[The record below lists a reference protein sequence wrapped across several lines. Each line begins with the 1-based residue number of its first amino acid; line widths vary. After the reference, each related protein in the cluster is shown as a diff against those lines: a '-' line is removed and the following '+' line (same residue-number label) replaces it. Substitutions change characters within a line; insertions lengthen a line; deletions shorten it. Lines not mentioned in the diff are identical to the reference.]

1 MNPHSEFR
9 AALFDSESSSRYDN
23 PKNPNYY
30 GGFQFGKARL
40 QDYTDAM
47 GRDPISRKELEGNP
61 QLQET
66 IMDWHTNDILK
77 YADTHNLMERFGGTK
92 IGGTV
97 ITPSAIV
104 AIAHIGGKD
113 GMRKYLKSNGEYD
126 PDDDPAKDVVGTRL
140 SDYAKK
146 FSGMSMDVPPDDLN
160 AVSDSTFRPDVSFA
174 QLQQNV
180 DKLGNAVQAAYP
192 ENSYSGILKAAP
204 KDANTVP
211 QTGIMRGLLNFF
223 GFGDDDADE
232 QALLKS
238 EADAASLAEISAQL
252 AAGGISDPDG
262 KFAGELFKA
271 RKSQE
276 SSGDN
281 VDAVRQG
288 LGMLASG
295 FQGPSF
301 QEVPQLAQVSQ
312 ARGRGSD
319 PMSNFGTKS
328 MLG

>member
-30 GGFQFGKARL
+30 GGFQFGKDRL

-66 IMDWHTNDILK
+66 IMDWHTDDILK

-160 AVSDSTFRPDVSFA
+160 AVSKSTFKPGVSYA
-174 QLQQNV
+174 QLQSTV
-180 DKLGNAVQAAYP
+180 DKLGNAVEAAYP
-192 ENSYSGILKAAP
+192 ENNYSGIVNAAS

-211 QTGIMRGLLNFF
+211 QTGIMQGLLNFF

-238 EADAASLAEISAQL
+238 EADAASLAEISARL
-252 AAGGISDPDG
+252 AEEGISDPDG
-262 KFAGELFKA
+262 QFAGRLFKA

-281 VDAVRQG
+281 VADVQKG
-288 LGMLASG
+288 LAMLVNS
-295 FQGPSF
+295 QKGPSF
-301 QEVPQLAQVSQ
+301 QEAPQSARVSQ
-312 ARGRGSD
+312 ARGSD

>member
-30 GGFQFGKARL
+30 GGFQFGKDRL

-66 IMDWHTNDILK
+66 IMDWHTDDILK

-104 AIAHIGGKD
+104 AIAHIGGKK

-160 AVSDSTFRPDVSFA
+160 AVSKSTFKPGVSYA
-174 QLQQNV
+174 QLQSTV
-180 DKLGNAVQAAYP
+180 DKLGNAVEAAYP
-192 ENSYSGILKAAP
+192 ENNYSGIVNAAS

-211 QTGIMRGLLNFF
+211 QTGIMQGLLNFF

-262 KFAGELFKA
+262 QFAGRLFKA

-281 VDAVRQG
+281 VAAVSQG